1 MLKPCS
7 SLPLIPYLLAAAYA
21 LKLGAWGETYD
32 TAPHN
37 RTKELFVAGLATGAI
52 SI

>member
-1 MLKPCS
+1 MIKLYS
-7 SLPLIPYLLAAAYA
+7 SLSLIPYLPAAAYA
-21 LKLGAWGETYD
+21 LKLGAHGETYD